1 MGREAHVRAVL
12 ADGADEGRLQLELPK
27 LIFKGAVRRVY
38 EGEALKGVAADGA
51 FLVLADG
58 SRFELGEKLA
68 PSWARAILEPKGRL
82 DKLGVKAGARVAV
95 IGVEDETFTTEL
107 KDLGAVPVT
116 ELKDVDLLF
125 YAADSAPALARIPDL
140 IPVLADKGALW
151 IVSRKGK
158 TATVK
163 DVEVL
168 AAARGAGL
176 ADTKVVA
183 FSATLTS
190 LRFVRRAAPE

>member
-1 MGREAHVRAVL
+1 MGREAQVRAVF
-12 ADGADEGRLQLELPK
+12 ADGADEGKLQLELPK
-27 LIFKGAVRRVY
+27 LIFRGAARRVY
-38 EGEALKGVAADGA
+38 EGEALQGVTADGA

-68 PSWARAILEPKGRL
+68 PSWAKAILEPKGRL

-95 IGVEDETFTTEL
+95 IGVEDKTFTTEL

-125 YAADSAPALARIPDL
+125 YAADSAEALARVPDL
-140 IPVLADKGALW
+140 IPVLAEKGALW
-151 IVSRKGK
+151 IVSKKGK
-158 TATVK
+158 AATLK

-168 AAARGAGL
+168 AAVREAGL
-176 ADTKVVA
+176 VDTKVVA
-183 FSATLTS
+183 FSPTLTS
-190 LRFVRRAAPE
+190 LRFVRRAPPA

>member
-1 MGREAHVRAVL
+1 MGREAQVRAVL
-12 ADGADEGRLQLELPK
+12 ADGADEGKLQLELPK
-27 LIFKGAVRRVY
+27 LIFKGAARRVY
-38 EGEALKGVAADGA
+38 EGEALQGVTVDGA
-51 FLVLADG
+51 FLVLTDG

-68 PSWARAILEPKGRL
+68 PSWAKAILEPKGRL

-95 IGVEDETFTTEL
+95 IGVEDKTFTTEL

-125 YAADSAPALARIPDL
+125 YAADSAEALARIPDL
-140 IPVLADKGALW
+140 IQVLAEKGALW
-151 IVSRKGK
+151 VVSKKGK
-158 TATVK
+158 AATVK

-176 ADTKVVA
+176 VDTKVVA
-183 FSATLTS
+183 FSPTLTS
-190 LRFVRRAAPE
+190 LRFVRRATPD